1 MTPDAKKLT
10 LAERIG
16 GVFLGAIALLLLL
29 LLALPLLLGGQA
41 GVYVHLILTL
51 IFGWIEFCSRTLP
64 AIDWNWPMI
73 ALSVFCLAGIGF
85 GLDRFLKWVSSFV
98 AEKRGKSFVWPT
110 RWTWSALVA
119 VSIFFAV
126 GMSVGGVLHQVGWM
140 AGSEE
145 PMVVVRSGTSK
156 IAEMKQI
163 DGAFQQAL
171 LEAKEDYEHARK
183 LMWDPEVRYLRD
195 PESFRKKYRV
205 FAVVGTDGKVTGNF
219 IFPISQQEFQQA
231 GGLAYIEG
239 ETDGGFL
246 PMEKVKSLLQTHRD
260 KLKQF

>member
-85 GLDRFLKWVSSFV
+85 GLDRFLKRFSSFV
-98 AEKRGKSFVWPT
+98 AEKRGKSFIWPT
-110 RWTWSALVA
+110 RWTWSVLVA

-140 AGSEE
+140 AGSKE
-145 PMVVVRSGTSK
+145 PMMVSRARNAGFAT
-156 IAEMKQI
+156 MKQI
-163 DGAFQQAL
+163 DGAVQQAL
-171 LEAKEDYEHARK
+171 LESKEDYELARQSVWSYLK
-183 LMWDPEVRYLRD
+183 HPETLQN
-195 PESFRKKYRV
+195 KYRM
-205 FAVVGTDGKVTGNF
+205 FVVIGADGKVAGRV
-219 IFPISQQEFQQA
+219 IFPLNQQEFQQT
-231 GGLAYIEG
+231 GGLVYIEG
-239 ETDGGFL
+239 EADNGFL
-246 PMEKVKSLLQTHRD
+246 PMEKVKGLLQTYRN
-260 KLKQF
+260 KLRQF